1 MLNDI
6 LNAVCIV
13 FMAYGIIVLRKW
25 HIVAN
30 KMNQVC
36 DEYFEGDQE

>member
-1 MLNDI
+1 MLYDI
-6 LNAVCIV
+6 LTSVSIV

-36 DEYFEGDQE
+36 DEYIIEGDD